1 MNNFGSA
8 CQTVV
13 SAHSDDC
20 CKRRNPASPSEGKR
34 AVQRGRAC
42 FPSRPPRTDVRKA
55 NMKEIMFSIG
65 LSVSAVAIAFC
76 ILAATTWDKLR
87 GMSPEDDGPDDDA
100 GK

>member
-1 MNNFGSA
+1 
-8 CQTVV
+8 
-13 SAHSDDC
+13 
-20 CKRRNPASPSEGKR
+20 
-34 AVQRGRAC
+34 
-42 FPSRPPRTDVRKA
+42 
-55 NMKEIMFSIG
+55 MKEIMFSIG